1 MPIITYYFEFAGGR
15 PRATLNP
22 IRVHRI
28 LSNNDMPAMSVSC
41 GSNICAPPCSST
53 KTVPEPTILSGAIEK
68 HSCSRK
74 LKPLLNERGHKAKP
88 VVEGSK
94 FKVIVRVDRSVAYC
108 WIVVGS
114 GRFVQSQS
122 IVMSL
127 YGSLWQDV
135 AIIAV
140 AINGKIFTKDL
151 RILYGNFCFIFISE
165 SFFLGSSVL

>member
-15 PRATLNP
+15 PTMTLKP
-22 IRVHRI
+22 IRVHRM

-41 GSNICAPPCSST
+41 GSDICAPPSSFT
-53 KTVPEPTILSGAIEK
+53 KIVPEPTILSGAIEK

-74 LKPLLNERGHKAKP
+74 LKALLNERGQNALL
-88 VVEGSK
+88 VVEGNK
-94 FKVIVRVDRSVAYC
+94 FNVIVRVDCSVAYC

-114 GRFVQSQS
+114 GILCQSQS

-151 RILYGNFCFIFISE
+151 RILYGTLNFIMNPF
-165 SFFLGSSVL
+165 